1 MCIFVFVSLLFRF
14 KFQSSFCLHSKIWS
28 VFGAVL
34 SFRFALNFEL
44 FFGEGGCIFFL
55 FVWFRLWV
63 LVGLVYFLLVLNA
76 DFFPMMLAEIICFD
90 ECGQSSRI
98 TFQIDWHSIYKA
110 FINTW
115 RVTVEMCYSLLEV
128 WSLMN
133 SLIRTDEMLFSQAIA
148 REKCKS
154 YANRGAERALDN

>member
-1 MCIFVFVSLLFRF
+1 MYFCFCFLVVSFQISKQFLLALEDMISFWCGAIISFRF
-14 KFQSSFCLHSKIWS
+14 KFWT
-28 VFGAVL
+28 
-34 SFRFALNFEL
+34 
-44 FFGEGGCIFFL
+44 FFWRGGLYFFL

-98 TFQIDWHSIYKA
+98 TFQIDLHSIYKA
-110 FINTW
+110 FINTC